1 MMALELLDT
10 KWAGVIQPDPDSDQ
24 AGDVETERDMSRSSS
39 RVSQSNNIGVS
50 VSIRRQIRPEEDFR
64 GPEAAVRPG
73 LS

>member
-10 KWAGVIQPDPDSDQ
+10 KWAGVIQPDPDSAQ